1 MRLSTLLC
9 VFLLTAC
16 GSGGA
21 ARGGDA
27 PTCASVA
34 AKQRTAENVD
44 EAYEEIRQRTVTSPT
59 EKNQQKLSEAATES
73 AAANAALEAAK
84 AEQAAGRCPPD

>member
-1 MRLSTLLC
+1 MRLPTLLC

-34 AKQRTAENVD
+34 AKQRAAENVD

-59 EKNQQKLSEAATES
+59 EKNQQKLSEAAT
-73 AAANAALEAAK
+73 
-84 AEQAAGRCPPD
+84 